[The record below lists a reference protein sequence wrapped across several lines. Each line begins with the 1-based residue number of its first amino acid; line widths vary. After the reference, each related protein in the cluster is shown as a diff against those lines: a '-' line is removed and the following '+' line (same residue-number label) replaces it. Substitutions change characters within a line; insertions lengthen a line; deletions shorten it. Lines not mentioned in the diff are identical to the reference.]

1 MRPEQEDDDGAQSDG
16 HFQNYADYSRT
27 LRAWLVAYGVGGPV
41 LFLTN
46 DKLAKSVAKSG
57 HASEIVTFFL
67 IGVGLQILLAL
78 INKWSAWHMYRGAG
92 DLSYQKGWRYCFWHK
107 INSWSWIDFWVDLI
121 SVLAFVVATWRV
133 LVVFMA
139 PSSAV

>member
-1 MRPEQEDDDGAQSDG
+1 MQPSQQDDDSAQSDG

-27 LRAWLVAYGVGGPV
+27 LRAWLVAYGIGGPV

-46 DKLAKSVAKSG
+46 ETLAKRVAESG
-57 HASEIVTFFL
+57 NAREIITFFL
-67 IGVGLQILLAL
+67 IGVGLQILLSL

-92 DLSYQKGWRYCFWHK
+92 DLPYQDGWRYRVWHK
-107 INSWSWIDFWVDLI
+107 INAWSWIDFWIDLA
-121 SVLAFVVATWRV
+121 SVAAFVVATWRV

-139 PSSAV
+139 PGSAA